1 MRLRTRSVPV
11 QPGVVGIARVDR
23 RTTAV
28 LSRVRPG
35 DVAVIDEIDLDR
47 VVAQALV
54 DAGAAAVVNASASIS
69 GRYPSLGPEV
79 LTSAGVVLVDEVGP
93 AVFDRLKDGRSV
105 RVDDG
110 VVYVDDEPVAS
121 GRSLGLEDVHALME
135 EARVGLA
142 TQLHGFSHNA
152 SEFLRR
158 EPDLLLH
165 GSGIPPLDV
174 PVAGR
179 PVVVVTRDFDWEAD
193 LASVRRFVRSEDPLL
208 VGVDAG
214 ADVLLDAG
222 LRPALVVVGH
232 EGLAGTPGGPPVS
245 DRALTSARQVL
256 AHADPS
262 GRLEGADRL
271 DRLGVRSQR
280 MAAAGTSTDV
290 ALLVVHALGAEVIVS
305 VGSHPGLEE
314 FLDRQQSGL
323 ASTFLTRLKVGPRLV
338 EAGAVPLLYRGR
350 TSTWRLGLLVLV
362 ALLALAA
369 AVLTTPVGAEWAEDG
384 RRWLEEVWAQRPR
397 WVDDV
402 WTDLR
407 DAVTGVFT

>member
-11 QPGVVGIARVDR
+11 QPGVVGTARVDR
-23 RTTAV
+23 RRTAV
-28 LSRVRPG
+28 LGKVRPG
-35 DVAVIDEIDLDR
+35 DVAVLDALDLDR

-54 DAGAAAVVNASASIS
+54 EAGVAAVVNASASIS

-79 LTSAGVVLVDEVGP
+79 LVRAGVVLVDEVGTT
-93 AVFDRLKDGRSV
+93 VFDRLKDGRTV
-105 RVDDG
+105 RVEGGD
-110 VVYVDDEPVAS
+110 VYVDDEPVAS
-121 GRSLGLEDVHALME
+121 GRSLGLEDVRALME
-135 EARVGLA
+135 EARDGLA

-174 PVAGR
+174 TVAGR
-179 PVVVVTRDFDWEAD
+179 PVVVVTRDFDWQAD
-193 LASVRRFVRSEDPLL
+193 LASVRRFVRSEDPVL

-214 ADVLLDAG
+214 ADVLIEAG

-232 EGLAGTPGGPPVS
+232 EGLTGAPGGAPVS

-256 AHADPS
+256 VHADPS
-262 GRLEGADRL
+262 GLDGADRL

-362 ALLALAA
+362 ALLALVA
-369 AVLTTPVGAEWAEDG
+369 AVLTTPVGAAWAEDA
-384 RRWLEEVWAQRPR
+384 RRWLEELWAQRPG
-397 WVDDV
+397 WLDEV